1 MDLFRRLFSKRDSK
15 IYIQSS
21 ILHPPPL
28 CSTPLNKHPQL
39 KKTPSYEDTTKFI
52 APIKS
57 GVVVKVYDGDTF
69 TLATK
74 LPYDNSPLFRFS
86 VHMRGL
92 VSPDL
97 KSVSPLTR
105 EEAKISR
112 GALSELILT
121 KIVNLDN
128 IESDR
133 YGNLVADVYYNGIY
147 INEWMISNDYS
158 EDYDSGSKK
167 EYYRRYH

>member
-1 MDLFRRLFSKRDSK
+1 
-15 IYIQSS
+15 
-21 ILHPPPL
+21 
-28 CSTPLNKHPQL
+28 
-39 KKTPSYEDTTKFI
+39 
-52 APIKS
+52 
-57 GVVVKVYDGDTF
+57 
-69 TLATK
+69 
-74 LPYDNSPLFRFS
+74 
-86 VHMRGL
+86 MRGL

>member
-1 MDLFRRLFSKRDSK
+1 
-15 IYIQSS
+15 
-21 ILHPPPL
+21 
-28 CSTPLNKHPQL
+28 
-39 KKTPSYEDTTKFI
+39 
-52 APIKS
+52 
-57 GVVVKVYDGDTF
+57 
-69 TLATK
+69 
-74 LPYDNSPLFRFS
+74 
-86 VHMRGL
+86 MRGL

-112 GALSELILT
+112 DALSELILT
-121 KIVNLDN
+121 KIVTLDS

-158 EDYDSGSKK
+158 EDNDSGSKK
-167 EYYRRYH
+167 DDYRRYH

>member
-1 MDLFRRLFSKRDSK
+1 
-15 IYIQSS
+15 
-21 ILHPPPL
+21 
-28 CSTPLNKHPQL
+28 
-39 KKTPSYEDTTKFI
+39 
-52 APIKS
+52 
-57 GVVVKVYDGDTF
+57 
-69 TLATK
+69 
-74 LPYDNSPLFRFS
+74 
-86 VHMRGL
+86 MRGL

-97 KSVSPLTR
+97 KSVSPITR

-112 GALSELILT
+112 DALSELILT
-121 KIVNLDN
+121 KIVTLDN

-167 EYYRRYH
+167 EDYRRYH

>member
-1 MDLFRRLFSKRDSK
+1 
-15 IYIQSS
+15 
-21 ILHPPPL
+21 
-28 CSTPLNKHPQL
+28 
-39 KKTPSYEDTTKFI
+39 
-52 APIKS
+52 
-57 GVVVKVYDGDTF
+57 
-69 TLATK
+69 
-74 LPYDNSPLFRFS
+74 
-86 VHMRGL
+86 MRGL

-112 GALSELILT
+112 DALSELILT
-121 KIVNLDN
+121 KIVTLDN

-167 EYYRRYH
+167 EDYRRYH

>member
-1 MDLFRRLFSKRDSK
+1 
-15 IYIQSS
+15 
-21 ILHPPPL
+21 
-28 CSTPLNKHPQL
+28 
-39 KKTPSYEDTTKFI
+39 
-52 APIKS
+52 
-57 GVVVKVYDGDTF
+57 
-69 TLATK
+69 
-74 LPYDNSPLFRFS
+74 
-86 VHMRGL
+86 MRGL

-112 GALSELILT
+112 DALSELILT
-121 KIVNLDN
+121 KSVNLDN

-147 INEWMISNDYS
+147 INDWMISNDYS

-167 EYYRRYH
+167 EDYRRYH